1 MPQQENIWNR
11 RYLKFLTLKS
21 IIGMVVGVI
30 GGYIYYIEVG
40 CNSGSCAITSD
51 PWMTMLWGLM
61 MGYLVGDMFNKDKKK
76 LEAGSSKLEAGSQK
90 PED

>member
-21 IIGMVVGVI
+21 IIGMVVGII

-40 CNSGSCAITSD
+40 CNSGSCPITSD
-51 PWMTMLWGLM
+51 PWMSMLWGLM
-61 MGYLVGDMFNKDKKK
+61 MGYLVGDMFNKDPKKK
-76 LEAGSSKLEAGSQK
+76 EEA
-90 PED
+90 

>member
-1 MPQQENIWNR
+1 MPEQESIWNK

-30 GGYIYYIEVG
+30 AGYIYYIKVG
-40 CNSGSCAITSD
+40 CTSGSCPITSN

-61 MGYLVGDMFNKDKKK
+61 MGYLVGDMFNVEKKK
-76 LEAGSSKLEAGSQK
+76 EKK
-90 PED
+90 